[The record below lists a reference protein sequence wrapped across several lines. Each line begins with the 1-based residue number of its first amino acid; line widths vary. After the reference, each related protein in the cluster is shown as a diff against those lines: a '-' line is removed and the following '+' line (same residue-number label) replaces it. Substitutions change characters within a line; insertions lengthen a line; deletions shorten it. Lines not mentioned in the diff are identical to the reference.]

1 MGNEKKLSSSE
12 AAMLPENEAKIAEF
26 KRRAEADDARNETVG
41 KLFDPV
47 ALLQRAGQIHEAQH
61 PTLGLIRYG
70 ELVIADSEI
79 INKCKNKADRN
90 AMSIYLMLKKAYSN
104 LPDYTH
110 ESISEFNCSF
120 PMLEASELIKFLNEQ
135 PGFLLT
141 KSSTGSSTVQ
151 TLKTSV

>member
-79 INKCKNKADRN
+79 INKCKNKAGFFVNQIANWIKHSSDAENIGLVLSTFPQFNFISLRELTVFQFN
-90 AMSIYLMLKKAYSN
+90 YLVAWAKLHQVKVRQ
-104 LPDYTH
+104 
-110 ESISEFNCSF
+110 F
-120 PMLEASELIKFLNEQ
+120 
-135 PGFLLT
+135 G
-141 KSSTGSSTVQ
+141 
-151 TLKTSV
+151 